1 MGRGKTSTSHGKHCH
16 IHLFGMSSFENV
28 QCVDIPIPLCKELLK
43 IVRRNSDKFIRINEE
58 EEPPLRTLNHG
69 LDGEFRQLSA
79 CDEDPYPFVIRKADG
94 KCFQGFRFDQDVCDQ
109 AAHKSEYLN
118 ARCGTTDPNTGSSF
132 RQVLTYHGGRTK
144 QNFGEDEADVIEKLK
159 DILLPYAL
167 KVFGEHEN
175 DKSREVIK
183 LLLLNVKIWT
193 IQGICDV
200 LNIHK

>member
-1 MGRGKTSTSHGKHCH
+1 MLSW
-16 IHLFGMSSFENV
+16 IQVLNNF
-28 QCVDIPIPLCKELLK
+28 ILCNNFPRAL
-43 IVRRNSDKFIRINEE
+43 RNI
-58 EEPPLRTLNHG
+58 
-69 LDGEFRQLSA
+69 
-79 CDEDPYPFVIRKADG
+79 
-94 KCFQGFRFDQDVCDQ
+94 RFDQDVCDQ
-109 AAHKSEYLN
+109 AAHTSEYLN

-159 DILLPYAL
+159 DTLLPYAL

-200 LNIHK
+200 LNIHKSVGSWKHHQASS

>member
-1 MGRGKTSTSHGKHCH
+1 M
-16 IHLFGMSSFENV
+16 
-28 QCVDIPIPLCKELLK
+28 
-43 IVRRNSDKFIRINEE
+43 
-58 EEPPLRTLNHG
+58 
-69 LDGEFRQLSA
+69 
-79 CDEDPYPFVIRKADG
+79 
-94 KCFQGFRFDQDVCDQ
+94 
-109 AAHKSEYLN
+109 
-118 ARCGTTDPNTGSSF
+118 
-132 RQVLTYHGGRTK
+132 LTYHGGRTK

-200 LNIHK
+200 LNIHKSVGSWKHHQASS

>member
-1 MGRGKTSTSHGKHCH
+1 M
-16 IHLFGMSSFENV
+16 
-28 QCVDIPIPLCKELLK
+28 
-43 IVRRNSDKFIRINEE
+43 
-58 EEPPLRTLNHG
+58 
-69 LDGEFRQLSA
+69 
-79 CDEDPYPFVIRKADG
+79 
-94 KCFQGFRFDQDVCDQ
+94 
-109 AAHKSEYLN
+109 N

-175 DKSREVIK
+175 DKSTEVNK
-183 LLLLNVKIWT
+183 LLLLKVKIWT

-200 LNIHK
+200 LHIHKSVGSWKHHQASS